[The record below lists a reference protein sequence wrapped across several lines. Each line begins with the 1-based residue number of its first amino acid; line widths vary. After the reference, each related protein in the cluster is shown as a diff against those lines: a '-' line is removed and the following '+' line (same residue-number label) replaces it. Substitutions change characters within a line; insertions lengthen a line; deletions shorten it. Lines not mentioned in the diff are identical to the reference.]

1 LFFFCSYP
9 GRDKKEAPVKTGA
22 VPMGVQMPYGSQK
35 VSYISPGFPGLNHL
49 QKSNRNI
56 GFGSY
61 NFKKVGNT
69 KIKR

>member
-1 LFFFCSYP
+1 
-9 GRDKKEAPVKTGA
+9 
-22 VPMGVQMPYGSQK
+22 MGVQMPYGSQK